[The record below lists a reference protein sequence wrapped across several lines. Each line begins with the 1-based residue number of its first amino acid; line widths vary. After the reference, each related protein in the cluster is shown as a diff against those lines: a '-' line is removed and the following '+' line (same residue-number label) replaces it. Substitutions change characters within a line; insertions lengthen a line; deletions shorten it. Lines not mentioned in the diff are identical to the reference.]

1 MKEYQIIKKPV
12 FTEKGT
18 KGVES
23 KKYVFVVDNNANKV
37 EIKNAVEKLFG
48 VEVLKVNTVS
58 IKGKSRRRGRI
69 EGYTSDIK
77 KAYIELTAGSK
88 SIEFFDNL
96 K

>member
-1 MKEYQIIKKPV
+1 MKEFDIIKKPV

-18 KGVES
+18 QGVEA
-23 KKYVFVVDNNANKV
+23 KKYVFVVDNKANKV

-58 IKGKSRRRGRI
+58 SKGKYRRRGRT
-69 EGYTSDIK
+69 EGYTSDVK
-77 KAYIELTAGSK
+77 KAYVELTAASK
-88 SIEFFDNL
+88 TIEFFDNL

>member
-23 KKYVFVVDNNANKV
+23 KKYVFVVDNNANKI
-37 EIKNAVEKLFG
+37 EIKNAIEKLFG

-58 IKGKSRRRGRI
+58 IKGKCRRRGRI

-77 KAYIELTAGSK
+77 KAYIELTAASK